1 MQVHQTTWNKL
12 NNSLPSLSSRS
23 FCQFFGK
30 LIFPFKTNSHAIYRN
45 HNLGLMIHRAG
56 SFSHEPAQYTQP
68 SWSALHMWQHIHRL
82 GLKCLFADRWQQKAT
97 FWQSI
102 SLCNPMHLGTMRS
115 YSFSTLLTR
124 CDVLRNLSHWIYY
137 CKSRSSACKNPVCS
151 QTALQE
157 TSGNIRTAC
166 LITPQLLEGMPRPTA
181 SAFAQ
186 NSAKVHKAALAW
198 DLQG

>member
-1 MQVHQTTWNKL
+1 
-12 NNSLPSLSSRS
+12 
-23 FCQFFGK
+23 
-30 LIFPFKTNSHAIYRN
+30 
-45 HNLGLMIHRAG
+45 
-56 SFSHEPAQYTQP
+56 
-68 SWSALHMWQHIHRL
+68 
-82 GLKCLFADRWQQKAT
+82 
-97 FWQSI
+97 
-102 SLCNPMHLGTMRS
+102 MHLGTMRS

-151 QTALQE
+151 QTAQQE

-198 DLQG
+198 DLQGEPTAAFLGLSPGLKPFHPQNTQSLFSETDVRAVTHMQNGCFQILPETHDGAPSPSTPRHMN